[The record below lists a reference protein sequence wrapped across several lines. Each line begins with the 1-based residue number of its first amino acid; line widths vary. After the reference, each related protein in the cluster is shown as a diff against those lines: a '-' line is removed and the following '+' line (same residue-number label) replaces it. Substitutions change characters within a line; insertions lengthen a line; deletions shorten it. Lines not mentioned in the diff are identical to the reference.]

1 MEYVIV
7 GLLGV
12 VIVLLLV
19 LILRK
24 NNNNNNEMTERLGHF
39 EANINKEIGEFKFGF
54 SKVLT
59 QDFELLN
66 ERIEKKLTLINDR
79 VNERLDQNFEKSNKT
94 FMNVLERL
102 NKIDEAQKKIDS
114 LNGEIVSLQGVLTDK
129 KTRGTFGEVNLEY
142 ILNNAFGSNKN
153 GIYKTQVKL
162 STGVIADAILYAPA
176 PLGTIAIDS
185 KFPLENYQRM
195 TDRTKSKEERDYYEK
210 MFVSDVKKHINDIS
224 EKYIIPGETTDEAI
238 MFLPAEALFAEINA
252 YHAELLNYAYSK
264 KVWIAGPTTLIST
277 VSIISMILK
286 NMERDKYAKV
296 IHEELN
302 KLSVEFSRYK
312 ERWDKL
318 ARSVKNVNQS
328 IDDLHTTSEKITKR
342 FDSINS
348 VDLDKLGNKED
359 NIEMI
364 EMKQSQSFFLLHRVS
379 ADKLYVVH
387 KLIKKAV
394 KIKVCPFS

>member
-19 LILRK
+19 LVFRK
-24 NNNNNNEMTERLGHF
+24 NNNNEMTERLGHF
-39 EANINKEIGEFKFGF
+39 EANINKEIGEFKYGF

-66 ERIEKKLTLINDR
+66 ERIEKRLTLINDR

-114 LNGEIVSLQGVLTDK
+114 LNGEIVSLQSVLTDK

-195 TDRTKSKEERDYYEK
+195 TDKTKTKEEREYHEK
-210 MFVSDVKKHINDIS
+210 LFVQDVKKHINDIS

-252 YHAELLNYAYSK
+252 YHPELLNFAYNK
-264 KVWIAGPTTLIST
+264 RVWIAGPTTLIST

-312 ERWDKL
+312 DRWDKL
-318 ARSVKNVNQS
+318 ARTVKSVNQS
-328 IDDLHTTSEKITKR
+328 IDELHTTSEKITKR

-359 NIEMI
+359 TIKIET
-364 EMKQSQSFFLLHRVS
+364 
-379 ADKLYVVH
+379 Y
-387 KLIKKAV
+387 
-394 KIKVCPFS
+394 

>member
-19 LILRK
+19 LVFRK
-24 NNNNNNEMTERLGHF
+24 NNNNEMTERLGHF
-39 EANINKEIGEFKFGF
+39 EANINKEIGEFKYGF

-114 LNGEIVSLQGVLTDK
+114 LNGEIVSLQSVLTDK

-195 TDRTKSKEERDYYEK
+195 TDKTKTKEEREYHEK
-210 MFVSDVKKHINDIS
+210 LFVQDVKKHINDIS

-252 YHAELLNYAYSK
+252 YHPELLNFAYNK
-264 KVWIAGPTTLIST
+264 RVWIAGPTTLIST

-312 ERWDKL
+312 DRWDKL
-318 ARSVKNVNQS
+318 ARTVKSVNQS
-328 IDDLHTTSEKITKR
+328 IDELHTTSEKITKR

-348 VDLDKLGNKED
+348 VDLDKLVNKED
-359 NIEMI
+359 TIKIET
-364 EMKQSQSFFLLHRVS
+364 
-379 ADKLYVVH
+379 Y
-387 KLIKKAV
+387 
-394 KIKVCPFS
+394 

>member
-1 MEYVIV
+1 MEYIII
-7 GLLGV
+7 GLLGI
-12 VIVLLLV
+12 VIILLLV
-19 LILRK
+19 LVLRK
-24 NNNNNNEMTERLGHF
+24 NNNSEMTERLGHF

-114 LNGEIVSLQGVLTDK
+114 LNGEIVSLQSVLTDK

-195 TDRTKSKEERDYYEK
+195 TDKTKSKEEREYHEK
-210 MFVSDVKKHINDIS
+210 LFVQDVKKHINDIS

-252 YHAELLNYAYSK
+252 YHPELLNYAYNK
-264 KVWIAGPTTLIST
+264 RVWIAGPTTLIST

-296 IHEELN
+296 IHDELN
-302 KLSVEFSRYK
+302 KLSIEFSRYK
-312 ERWDKL
+312 DRWDKL
-318 ARSVKNVNQS
+318 ARTVKSVNQS
-328 IDDLHTTSEKITKR
+328 IDELHTTSEKITKR

-348 VDLDKLGNKED
+348 VDLEKLGSSED
-359 NIEMI
+359 
-364 EMKQSQSFFLLHRVS
+364 
-379 ADKLYVVH
+379 A
-387 KLIKKAV
+387 IK
-394 KIKVCPFS
+394 IDTY